1 MDRKYNLKLDLQFRC
16 NNSTMKFDEFDKN
29 TSDFFI
35 RVTRGNKLIDI
46 SKAIVTLAVIK
57 PDKTADA
64 QFVEIRDNNVYCD
77 LKSSMKDIPGK
88 YEAIASIV
96 MNNEIVITDTIT
108 YEVAENKILKQLNT
122 EVVSEEKFTILTD
135 MINRLSVIENSEEAR
150 KLAELSREE
159 AEKQREIAKQQLIDQ
174 VNKLIADTNSK
185 VDDNLLENSNKVA
198 KLISDTT
205 TIIDD
210 YKLSKD
216 EAIQQDL
223 QLYKQ
228 ETTENINTYKND
240 KNIEIDNYK
249 NAKDT
254 EINKNLSDYKNS
266 TTTDIETY
274 KNSKDEELDNYKI
287 EKDKSIDSYVTAK
300 NKELDNYKLAKNT
313 EINEFKDLKDAEINA
328 KLEEVDTAEQ
338 SRTAAEQQRVT
349 DHADRENFLNSFE
362 SQLGQ
367 IVLKNETQDNRLN
380 IVENNLGIGIEQYSD
395 VYGIEID
402 IPNNKFTRLAG
413 AIGKNAGTDFDGVS
427 IFGNRK
433 RCIVADDTTIL
444 AFYGEDGYIE
454 TGKLEVEI
462 IKNDITYHIGTP
474 VQVMVQQ
481 PKFYYKRVP
490 IKVEPIQNGI
500 GYHLRHWH
508 DYISPYPKP
517 GFKLHPNFLR
527 NGIEYDYILLPAY
540 EGSIYD
546 VSENKQLLNDEQ
558 ICDFT
563 TDKLCSIA
571 NSKPCSGK
579 TQDLTIVNSRK
590 IANNRGQGWQLLDVT
605 SSYADIMLMS
615 IEYASF
621 DFQTVIGQGVVS
633 IQDTPNT
640 ENNSILT
647 GGTSHLGNVSGMA
660 EGVNGQVSVSYR
672 GRENPWGNMWK
683 WIDGLNI
690 ECKGIHQAYWA
701 NSNFKSGTKDNYKNC
716 GFTLAKT
723 NGYISAV
730 GYSTENDFMY
740 IPTETLGASNRP
752 LNDYYYQN
760 NTYNGF
766 FVALLGGSWLNGS
779 SAGACSLSVFNGS
792 GNRHRS
798 IGAGLLCI
806 PKTK

>member
-1 MDRKYNLKLDLQFRC
+1 MSALDKFYDFTLNLPDAKLTSKTMSLCNIDRNVFNIYLTLQEGKNNPVLNSDLS
-16 NNSTMKFDEFDKN
+16 NYTVTMIVVKPKTKEYVEKVGVIDGSNDRLLFELGETFNDQIGSYKGEIKVQNGDEVI
-29 TSDFFI
+29 TSSSFAYT
-35 RVTRGNKLIDI
+35 VTQSLISGLNAEIEANPDVEI
-46 SKAIVTLAVIK
+46 LRQLINEVKAAVGMTPEDPDSLLTDYQKKTDETLTTTEKEIPKAINEVNSQIK
-57 PDKTADA
+57 DVAN
-64 QFVEIRDNNVYCD
+64 EIIQAR
-77 LKSSMKDIPGK
+77 GK
-88 YEAIASIV
+88 YA
-96 MNNEIVITDTIT
+96 
-108 YEVAENKILKQLNT
+108 L
-122 EVVSEEKFTILTD
+122 
-135 MINRLSVIENSEEAR
+135 
-150 KLAELSREE
+150 
-159 AEKQREIAKQQLIDQ
+159 
-174 VNKLIADTNSK
+174 
-185 VDDNLLENSNKVA
+185 
-198 KLISDTT
+198 
-205 TIIDD
+205 
-210 YKLSKD
+210 
-216 EAIQQDL
+216 
-223 QLYKQ
+223 
-228 ETTENINTYKND
+228 
-240 KNIEIDNYK
+240 
-249 NAKDT
+249 
-254 EINKNLSDYKNS
+254 
-266 TTTDIETY
+266 
-274 KNSKDEELDNYKI
+274 
-287 EKDKSIDSYVTAK
+287 
-300 NKELDNYKLAKNT
+300 
-313 EINEFKDLKDAEINA
+313 LKDRFKN
-328 KLEEVDTAEQ
+328 
-338 SRTAAEQQRVT
+338 
-349 DHADRENFLNSFE
+349 NE
-362 SQLGQ
+362 SQLEQ

-500 GYHLRHWH
+500 GYHLRHWY

-633 IQDTPNT
+633 MSDTPNT

-647 GGTSHLGNVSGMA
+647 GGTSHLGNASGMA
-660 EGVNGQVSVSYR
+660 EGINGQVSVSYR

-701 NSNFKSGTKDNYKNC
+701 NSNFKSDTKDSYKNC
-716 GFTLAKT
+716 GFTLAKS

-730 GYSTENDFMY
+730 GYSPENDFMY

-760 NTYNGF
+760 NTFDGF
-766 FVALLGGSWLNGS
+766 LVARLGGNWRIGS
-779 SAGACSLSVFNGS
+779 NAGACCLNVYYGS
-792 GNRHRS
+792 GYRDRNF
-798 IGAGLLCI
+798 GAGLLCI

>member
-1 MDRKYNLKLDLQFRC
+1 MSALDKFYDFTLNLPDAKL
-16 NNSTMKFDEFDKN
+16 T
-29 TSDFFI
+29 
-35 RVTRGNKLIDI
+35 
-46 SKAIVTLAVIK
+46 SKAMSLCNIDRNVFNIYLTLQEGKNNPILNADLGNYTVTMIVVKPKTKEYVEKVGVVDGSNDRLLFKLGEMFNDQIGSYKGEIKVQNGDEVITSSSFAYTVTQSLISGLNAEIEAN
-57 PDKTADA
+57 PD
-64 QFVEIRDNNVYCD
+64 VEILRQLINEVKAAVGMTPEDPDSLLTDYQKKTDETLTTTEKEIPKAINEVN
-77 LKSSMKDIPGK
+77 SQIKDV
-88 YEAIASIV
+88 A
-96 MNNEIVITDTIT
+96 NEII
-108 YEVAENKILKQLNT
+108 Q
-122 EVVSEEKFTILTD
+122 
-135 MINRLSVIENSEEAR
+135 AR
-150 KLAELSREE
+150 GKHAL
-159 AEKQREIAKQQLIDQ
+159 
-174 VNKLIADTNSK
+174 
-185 VDDNLLENSNKVA
+185 
-198 KLISDTT
+198 
-205 TIIDD
+205 
-210 YKLSKD
+210 
-216 EAIQQDL
+216 
-223 QLYKQ
+223 
-228 ETTENINTYKND
+228 
-240 KNIEIDNYK
+240 
-249 NAKDT
+249 
-254 EINKNLSDYKNS
+254 
-266 TTTDIETY
+266 
-274 KNSKDEELDNYKI
+274 
-287 EKDKSIDSYVTAK
+287 
-300 NKELDNYKLAKNT
+300 
-313 EINEFKDLKDAEINA
+313 LKDRFKN
-328 KLEEVDTAEQ
+328 
-338 SRTAAEQQRVT
+338 
-349 DHADRENFLNSFE
+349 NE
-362 SQLGQ
+362 SQLEQ

-462 IKNDITYHIGTP
+462 IKNDITYPIGTP

-500 GYHLRHWH
+500 GYHLRHWY

-633 IQDTPNT
+633 MSDTPNT

-647 GGTSHLGNVSGMA
+647 GGTSHLGNASGMA
-660 EGVNGQVSVSYR
+660 EGINGQVSVSYR
-672 GRENPWGNMWK
+672 GRENPWGNTWK

-701 NSNFKSGTKDNYKNC
+701 NSNFKSDTKDSYKNC
-716 GFTLAKT
+716 GFTLAKS

-730 GYSTENDFMY
+730 GYSPENDFMY

-752 LNDYYYQN
+752 LNNYYYQN
-760 NTYNGF
+760 NTFDGF
-766 FVALLGGSWLNGS
+766 LVARLGGSWVIGS
-779 SAGACSLSVFNGS
+779 SAGACCLYVTYGS
-792 GNRHRS
+792 GSRDRS

>member
-1 MDRKYNLKLDLQFRC
+1 MSALDKFYDFTLNLPDAKL
-16 NNSTMKFDEFDKN
+16 T
-29 TSDFFI
+29 
-35 RVTRGNKLIDI
+35 
-46 SKAIVTLAVIK
+46 SKAMSLCNIDRNVFNIYLTLQEGKNNPILNADLSKYTVTMIVVKPKTKEYVEKVGVIDGSNDRLLFK
-57 PDKTADA
+57 LGEMFNDQIGSYKGEIKVQNGDEVITSSSFAYTVTQSLISGLNAEIEANPD
-64 QFVEIRDNNVYCD
+64 VEILRQLINEVKAAVGMTPEDPDSLLTDYQKKTDETLTTTEKEIPKAINEVN
-77 LKSSMKDIPGK
+77 SQIKDV
-88 YEAIASIV
+88 A
-96 MNNEIVITDTIT
+96 NEII
-108 YEVAENKILKQLNT
+108 Q
-122 EVVSEEKFTILTD
+122 
-135 MINRLSVIENSEEAR
+135 AR
-150 KLAELSREE
+150 GKHAL
-159 AEKQREIAKQQLIDQ
+159 
-174 VNKLIADTNSK
+174 
-185 VDDNLLENSNKVA
+185 
-198 KLISDTT
+198 
-205 TIIDD
+205 
-210 YKLSKD
+210 
-216 EAIQQDL
+216 
-223 QLYKQ
+223 
-228 ETTENINTYKND
+228 
-240 KNIEIDNYK
+240 
-249 NAKDT
+249 
-254 EINKNLSDYKNS
+254 
-266 TTTDIETY
+266 
-274 KNSKDEELDNYKI
+274 
-287 EKDKSIDSYVTAK
+287 
-300 NKELDNYKLAKNT
+300 
-313 EINEFKDLKDAEINA
+313 LKDRFKN
-328 KLEEVDTAEQ
+328 
-338 SRTAAEQQRVT
+338 
-349 DHADRENFLNSFE
+349 NE
-362 SQLGQ
+362 SQLEQ

-462 IKNDITYHIGTP
+462 IKNDITYPIGTP

-633 IQDTPNT
+633 MSDTPNT

-647 GGTSHLGNVSGMA
+647 GGTSHLGNASGMA
-660 EGVNGQVSVSYR
+660 EGINGQVSVSYR

-701 NSNFKSGTKDNYKNC
+701 NSNFKSDTKDNYKNC

-760 NTYNGF
+760 NTFDGF
-766 FVALLGGSWLNGS
+766 LVARLGGSWTDGS
-779 SAGACSLSVFNGS
+779 SAGACFLNVANGS
-792 GNRHRS
+792 GTRYRS